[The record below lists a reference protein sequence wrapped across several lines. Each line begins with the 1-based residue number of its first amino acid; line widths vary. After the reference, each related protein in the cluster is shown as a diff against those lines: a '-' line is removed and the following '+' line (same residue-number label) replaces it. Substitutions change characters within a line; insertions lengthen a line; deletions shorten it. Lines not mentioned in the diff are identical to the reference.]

1 MQRLSPILLG
11 HCRLVLLFVRL
22 ELEFHHLSRH
32 LLADPPT
39 ASSAAWH
46 VARAAAAAP
55 SAAVAL
61 AAAIAAATGP
71 AAATAI
77 AIAAAAAP
85 SAAAAAPSAA
95 VTLAAGATGPAGAT
109 ASYRA
114 VGFSGCGLLSGRQ
127 WQQPTPVELLCKLSR
142 HGARVRAALRGDRRV
157 RVLRPRR
164 ALHWRLLWV
173 QGSGQGTLRAVHR
186 ANHRHPGVWRSGLHS
201 SPT

>member
-32 LLADPPT
+32 LLAAPPT
-39 ASSAAWH
+39 SSPAAWH

-55 SAAVAL
+55 SAAIATAAALAL
-61 AAAIAAATGP
+61 AA
-71 AAATAI
+71 
-77 AIAAAAAP
+77 
-85 SAAAAAPSAA
+85 AA

-127 WQQPTPVELLCKLSR
+127 RQQPTPVELLCKLSR

-173 QGSGQGTLRAVHR
+173 QGSGPRPLRGLHWT
-186 ANHRHPGVWRSGLHS
+186 NHRHPGVWTSAGIHS